1 MDTQTIDQAPSEL
14 ALHRVLWLL
23 KFLRGVVLH
32 VFLALG
38 ATLAYFLAGI
48 DNLYPI
54 ANDIIRLAKAQG
66 ESPGSAMSATAYGL
80 LVWIVFVAL
89 LAFLVWVYLSILHV
103 RRRALRI
110 QAALYLLIY
119 AWNAP
124 GKWQE
129 LEFAF
134 ENLDIRF
141 AVLAAFGTAM
151 VFVVFPLALVVT
163 LWVVSR
169 ATETSSFT
177 ATLDPRLA
185 PDRWTYCN
193 KLLDLP
199 RTPLRTLSTAAAY
212 VLAVSGALVLVAS
225 LMYLI
230 TAGSTSNKL
239 ALLALYCGK
248 GDQMPDCVTLSSLW
262 AQRVSLGML
271 LAMAGVATA
280 SLLQSSAKRLGGL
293 SIADVLKR
301 PDDRFLLYLRP
312 FDTDD
317 VILPK
322 PLLPLLS
329 SLLSFRPFP
338 VRIEEELFDV
348 ADGYRPLIAVGKP
361 GGPKEALGGLA
372 YRTYLD
378 NSEWQGYVADKI
390 RRAERIVVVVKD
402 SEGVRWELARV
413 IREGAALKTLFFV
426 DPAIRTSADWQA
438 LANMLIPLLQTAR
451 LAPPD
456 LDFDSRPIGF
466 FFAGGRMVQ
475 VVNDNRTATSYRT
488 AFSHFLAAPLDAET

>member
-1 MDTQTIDQAPSEL
+1 
-14 ALHRVLWLL
+14 
-23 KFLRGVVLH
+23 
-32 VFLALG
+32 
-38 ATLAYFLAGI
+38 
-48 DNLYPI
+48 
-54 ANDIIRLAKAQG
+54 
-66 ESPGSAMSATAYGL
+66 
-80 LVWIVFVAL
+80 
-89 LAFLVWVYLSILHV
+89 
-103 RRRALRI
+103 
-110 QAALYLLIY
+110 
-119 AWNAP
+119 
-124 GKWQE
+124 
-129 LEFAF
+129 
-134 ENLDIRF
+134 
-141 AVLAAFGTAM
+141 
-151 VFVVFPLALVVT
+151 
-163 LWVVSR
+163 
-169 ATETSSFT
+169 
-177 ATLDPRLA
+177 
-185 PDRWTYCN
+185 
-193 KLLDLP
+193 
-199 RTPLRTLSTAAAY
+199 
-212 VLAVSGALVLVAS
+212 
-225 LMYLI
+225 
-230 TAGSTSNKL
+230 
-239 ALLALYCGK
+239 
-248 GDQMPDCVTLSSLW
+248 
-262 AQRVSLGML
+262 ML
-271 LAMAGVATA
+271 LAMAGVAAA

>member
-66 ESPGSAMSATAYGL
+66 ESPGAAMSATAYGL

-110 QAALYLLIY
+110 QAVLYLLIY

-185 PDRWTYCN
+185 PGVQGGGVEAVGRARQGDEHRRAAGGVHRRHARSADVAAVHRAARPPARPEVR
-193 KLLDLP
+193 DL
-199 RTPLRTLSTAAAY
+199 RQRAGRRGLAY
-212 VLAVSGALVLVAS
+212 FRF
-225 LMYLI
+225 
-230 TAGSTSNKL
+230 L
-239 ALLALYCGK
+239 ALLVFFA
-248 GDQMPDCVTLSSLW
+248 
-262 AQRVSLGML
+262 
-271 LAMAGVATA
+271 
-280 SLLQSSAKRLGGL
+280 
-293 SIADVLKR
+293 
-301 PDDRFLLYLRP
+301 RFLR
-312 FDTDD
+312 FTR
-317 VILPK
+317 
-322 PLLPLLS
+322 S
-329 SLLSFRPFP
+329 GS
-338 VRIEEELFDV
+338 
-348 ADGYRPLIAVGKP
+348 
-361 GGPKEALGGLA
+361 
-372 YRTYLD
+372 
-378 NSEWQGYVADKI
+378 
-390 RRAERIVVVVKD
+390 
-402 SEGVRWELARV
+402 
-413 IREGAALKTLFFV
+413 
-426 DPAIRTSADWQA
+426 
-438 LANMLIPLLQTAR
+438 
-451 LAPPD
+451 
-456 LDFDSRPIGF
+456 F
-466 FFAGGRMVQ
+466 FFPASRFQ
-475 VVNDNRTATSYRT
+475 RS
-488 AFSHFLAAPLDAET
+488 